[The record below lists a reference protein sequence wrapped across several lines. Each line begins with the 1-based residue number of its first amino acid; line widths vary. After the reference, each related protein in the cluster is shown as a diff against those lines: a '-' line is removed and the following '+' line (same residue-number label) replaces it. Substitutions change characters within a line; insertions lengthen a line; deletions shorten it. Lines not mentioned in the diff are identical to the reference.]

1 MKAKSIKIFLAI
13 SLGVILSATFIYAQD
28 YPLAPDF
35 KLKDV
40 YQSTVDLSTYKGR
53 QPVVIYFWGIWH
65 PDSAKELQMLNDAYA
80 GLIDDDIEVFA
91 INAGD
96 VPEDVD
102 NFIKNYNLSYPVLLD
117 IDTRVTS
124 SFSVDPPGYVIINK
138 KGEVVFNNIFFPYG
152 KYEEYLSN

>member
-1 MKAKSIKIFLAI
+1 MKTKSLKNLLAI
-13 SLGVILSATFIYAQD
+13 SLGVILCATFTYAQD
-28 YPLAPDF
+28 YPMAPDF

-40 YQSTVDLSTYKGR
+40 YQSTVDLSTYKGK

-65 PDSAKELQMLNDAYA
+65 PDSANELQMFNDAYA
-80 GLIDDDIEVFA
+80 GLIDDGIEVLA

-96 VPEDVD
+96 SADDVED
-102 NFIKNYNLSYPVLLD
+102 FIRSFNLAYQVLLD
-117 IDTRVTS
+117 TNTTVTS

-152 KYEEYLSN
+152 KYEEYLSS